1 MVDEVAAENRCNMQ
15 SATAR
20 AVGFE
25 NAPAQRSGQ
34 QSDSRIV
41 ALYKNGYISEISAP
55 SAAECLKRIDYPP
68 ARPQRLESLY
78 RNRAAGVNPKRP
90 GIKTREPLR
99 CGRNGIVDKRYDIYV
114 GIGSDRIETVSRA
127 SGREFLGMGKRP
139 AVDLHHSVAK
149 CRDK

>member
-15 SATAR
+15 PASAR

-25 NAPAQRSGQ
+25 NAPAQRSCQ
-34 QSDSRIV
+34 LSDGRVI
-41 ALYKNGYISEISAP
+41 ALYKNGYISEIPAP
-55 SAAECLKRIDYPP
+55 SAAECLERIDYSP
-68 ARPQRLESLY
+68 ARSQRLESLY
-78 RNRAAGVNPKRP
+78 RNRAAGMNPKRP

-99 CGRNGIVDKRYDIYV
+99 CGRNGIVDKSYDINV
-114 GIGSDRIETVSRA
+114 GIGSDRIEAVSRA

-149 CRDK
+149 RRNK